1 MVKYDIPTLL
11 ALSHNGRID
20 FSKFSEQAI
29 GHNVLRQRKTS
40 TSVLSEQPVN
50 RSRNA
55 STLSRQS
62 ERTHSIP
69 EHSVLHP
76 SRQPSDPPQ
85 SIRAHADAGFAQF
98 LKKHTSPKHQRVTA
112 GGRIVPM
119 EPQSPTPK
127 AKQPVRSIS
136 ARASDQ
142 KISKSSLR
150 DANRNKRENKQ
161 VLLPDNNASVDI
173 SITAPQPAESHDD
186 LRTILAQGG
195 SAIDNHFSGY
205 GQAPSLLSTAA
216 TTGLFS
222 QSSLPW
228 AMDHLPMPQIALPS
242 SDVMPGASDYPM
254 YAFGDGPLS
263 WTPNMYPTLGTQGPL
278 IPSMPAA
285 QPYPT
290 ITSTSDFSAESNT
303 SSGRATSFL
312 GQLPPTYDPLC
323 PSLGMQWHQ
332 YAGGQVPALG
342 QPMMVSTPQ
351 APTYQKSLEDAAK
364 EHESLTSKLSG
375 IDRYMAVHSWDLDP
389 SAKKILVDQ
398 RMSLVRELDAVRIY
412 REHLEW
418 VSGRFN
424 TPIPIKQH
432 ASNVA
437 SMYFAS
443 SLTGSPSLMGPSLCT
458 PSSASALPAFS
469 MLPLANALSQSISLN
484 ETVNSSMPLHT
495 VADIHPYNTTICPT
509 DVHPNH
515 SSIKDAG
522 FSHAARGMETR
533 RVEPKRSDK
542 QVQTYGEARSRTTDG
557 SAGWRTPTKITALDV
572 EKVHHQIEEAT
583 RRGEPLDGL
592 LRELSVATS
601 NLIKQRRDELHEP
614 RGPLPAVPARQNRKN
629 RAESEAGAIKELSDK
644 HEAHAPLMRHS
655 TKAWK
660 PGKELR
666 RPGLHSATGPFMSA
680 KELEEGD
687 DRQSI
692 SSYVS
697 TTDSWATVH
706 QGERRRDKK
715 LRKIKERRAIQEMAE
730 RYRPRGPF
738 EHPIV
743 SDEAFSPGPQRSRGQ
758 NLGAPGGPSIYK
770 PRSPPTL
777 VNPTEPAR
785 QTSVEAMRQQYPQL
799 LTQYFNKD
807 RGLAFQK
814 TAALAVSQNVNAH
827 GFLPPFEGVGNAPSK
842 NRSAPTDMTEGGM
855 YMFSGRTSSS
865 KQHAGPGPRGKEA
878 PGPAKQ
884 AGKP

>member
-29 GHNVLRQRKTS
+29 GHNVLRQHKTS

-62 ERTHSIP
+62 ERTQSVP

-150 DANRNKRENKQ
+150 DVNRNKRENKQ

-173 SITAPQPAESHDD
+173 SIAAPQPAESHDD

-228 AMDHLPMPQIALPS
+228 AMDNLPMPQIALPS

-323 PSLGMQWHQ
+323 PSLGIQWHQ
-332 YAGGQVPALG
+332 YAGGQVPALS

-398 RMSLVRELDAVRIY
+398 RMSL
-412 REHLEW
+412 
-418 VSGRFN
+418 
-424 TPIPIKQH
+424 
-432 ASNVA
+432 
-437 SMYFAS
+437 
-443 SLTGSPSLMGPSLCT
+443 
-458 PSSASALPAFS
+458 
-469 MLPLANALSQSISLN
+469 
-484 ETVNSSMPLHT
+484 
-495 VADIHPYNTTICPT
+495 
-509 DVHPNH
+509 
-515 SSIKDAG
+515 
-522 FSHAARGMETR
+522 
-533 RVEPKRSDK
+533 
-542 QVQTYGEARSRTTDG
+542 
-557 SAGWRTPTKITALDV
+557 
-572 EKVHHQIEEAT
+572 
-583 RRGEPLDGL
+583 
-592 LRELSVATS
+592 
-601 NLIKQRRDELHEP
+601 
-614 RGPLPAVPARQNRKN
+614 
-629 RAESEAGAIKELSDK
+629 
-644 HEAHAPLMRHS
+644 
-655 TKAWK
+655 
-660 PGKELR
+660 
-666 RPGLHSATGPFMSA
+666 
-680 KELEEGD
+680 
-687 DRQSI
+687 
-692 SSYVS
+692 
-697 TTDSWATVH
+697 
-706 QGERRRDKK
+706 
-715 LRKIKERRAIQEMAE
+715 
-730 RYRPRGPF
+730 
-738 EHPIV
+738 
-743 SDEAFSPGPQRSRGQ
+743 
-758 NLGAPGGPSIYK
+758 
-770 PRSPPTL
+770 
-777 VNPTEPAR
+777 
-785 QTSVEAMRQQYPQL
+785 TSVDAMRQQYPQL

-855 YMFSGRTSSS
+855 YMFSGRTSNS